1 MERRKAIAVAA
12 AVTMSLTSGVL
23 AVGANVGALGFGG
36 NAVAARQNPVVT
48 PARSV
53 RSTAVNTTSRER
65 ERDDSAGAAEPS
77 DNGVTSTRG
86 EQND

>member
-23 AVGANVGALGFGG
+23 AIGANFGALGFAG
-36 NAVAARQNPVVT
+36 AARQNPVVAS
-48 PARSV
+48 ARLS

-65 ERDDSAGAAEPS
+65 ERDDSARAAEPS